1 MILTVRNNSSVVIKV
16 TVMEIYREQI
26 TVVVI
31 ENAWCCFVNKIQYP
45 LYKPF
50 TKIFFHMIKLR
61 THWHCQN
68 KAFLASYEFAAK
80 KYLRPNGKYK
90 HPFLFKISVE
100 CMLRLDN
107 TLHTQ

>member
-26 TVVVI
+26 RVVVI
-31 ENAWCCFVNKIQYP
+31 KSAWCCLVSKIQYP

-50 TKIFFHMIKLR
+50 TKMFSHMIKLC

-68 KAFLASYEFAAK
+68 KAFLASYGFAATK
-80 KYLRPNGKYK
+80 HLRPNDKYK
-90 HPFLFKISVE
+90 HPFYLKY
-100 CMLRLDN
+100 L
-107 TLHTQ
+107 